1 MKNFIIT
8 VVAAV
13 SVFTNSF
20 TWAAEAQK
28 TSFNGNDFKA
38 MTSVLATHNTVGDL
52 LNYIQKFDLITTKEI
67 EATLQY
73 LSQHGVT
80 KDSNFTNYTVKDNVV
95 TFGDHKVTIVDE
107 NSFRNAEGKL
117 LKLRQQ
123 YESFDQAFTRLVQEN
138 KLDKT
143 TTVQSLFINKA
154 YAETPKYT
162 MKQNIG
168 AFLGIIGLLTFVGG
182 LAVLSIAMQKS
193 EEIVKCDIGS
203 RILLSAKERADLLDF
218 LKFNKDRIANS
229 FKMLC
234 VRGKSGTQIFAPT
247 MVGDKI
253 DQKVEYSF
261 ISKAEKCSKKLAEA
275 GKERQNVV
283 IMFDANQDTEDT
295 QSRIH
300 RYAFDGKTTV
310 CNEAN
315 AKTAEQKI
323 KEDLRQ
329 NRIKLSTLFAESL
342 SGLTK
347 QQQQTEEVS
356 MPAQNGRGAK

>member
-8 VVAAV
+8 LVAAI

-20 TWAAEAQK
+20 ALAAEAQK
-28 TSFNGNDFKA
+28 INFNGNDFKM
-38 MTSVLATHNTVGDL
+38 MTGVLATHNTVGDL
-52 LNYIQKFDLITTKEI
+52 LSYIQKFDLITEKET
-67 EATLQY
+67 EATIQY
-73 LSQHGVT
+73 LSQYGVT
-80 KDSNFTNYTVKDNVV
+80 KASSFANYTVKDNVV
-95 TFGDHKVTIVDE
+95 SFGKHKITIVDE

-117 LKLRQQ
+117 LKIRQQ
-123 YESFDQAFTRLVQEN
+123 YETFDKAFARLVEEN
-138 KLDKT
+138 KLNKQT
-143 TTVQSLFINKA
+143 AANSLFINRA
-154 YAETPKYT
+154 YAKEQEYT
-162 MKQNIG
+162 IVQNIG
-168 AFLGIIGLLTFVGG
+168 AFFGIVGLFLMAGG
-182 LAVLSIAMQKS
+182 LAAFGIVSTKS

-203 RILLSAKERADLLDF
+203 KILLNAKERADLLDF

-234 VRGKSGTQIFAPT
+234 VKGKSGAQIFAPT

-261 ISKAEKCSKKLAEA
+261 IDKADKCSKKLAEA
-275 GKERQNVV
+275 GKERKNIV

-300 RYAFDGKTTV
+300 RYAFDGKATV
-310 CNEAN
+310 CNEVN
-315 AKTAEQKI
+315 AKIAEQKI

-329 NRIKLSTLFAESL
+329 NRIKLSSLFAESL
-342 SGLTK
+342 KGLTK
-347 QQQQTEEVS
+347 EQEQVERVS